1 VNKSLYATLR
11 TPLTIPIPE
20 QILSGQYWQND
31 WCGLKCKVIY
41 ADKEKVMVNLN
52 CNFSASRGK
61 TGSKQWDEFEIE
73 YFLDKYSL
81 IS

>member
-1 VNKSLYATLR
+1 MNTSLYAALR
-11 TPLTIPIPE
+11 VPLTAPIPE
-20 QILSGQYWQND
+20 LIQTGQYWQND

-41 ADKEKVMVNLN
+41 ADKEKVIVNLD
-52 CNFSASRGK
+52 CNFNATKGK
-61 TGSKQWDEFEIE
+61 TGSKQWDEFDTE